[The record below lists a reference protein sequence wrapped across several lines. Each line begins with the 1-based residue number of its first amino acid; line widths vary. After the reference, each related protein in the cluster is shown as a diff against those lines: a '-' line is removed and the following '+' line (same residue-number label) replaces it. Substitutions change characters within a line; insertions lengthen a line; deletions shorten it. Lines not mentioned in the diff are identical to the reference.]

1 MFCPKETKLIVTS
14 HWQNRDILKV
24 VYNCF
29 FEELVR
35 QRRTDMTSFCM
46 QFEKRELRLQREA
59 FRSEGECFVGPK
71 RGGGK
76 KKVYSE
82 INSLCRKA
90 EHRIKKK
97 PLVETTSLQE
107 VNIGVLFS
115 FSHFSFGQK
124 STSPHSGKPPAIT
137 HVPFFKLHAK
147 WRHVDASLFDQFPQK
162 TTVFFLIGSPLF
174 LLFTSTICSR

>member
-1 MFCPKETKLIVTS
+1 MPKRNQINCYKSLTES
-14 HWQNRDILKV
+14 GYLKSSIQL
-24 VYNCF
+24 F

-46 QFEKRELRLQREA
+46 QFEKSELRLQREA

-90 EHRIKKK
+90 EHRIEKK

-147 WRHVDASLFDQFPQK
+147 
-162 TTVFFLIGSPLF
+162 
-174 LLFTSTICSR
+174 